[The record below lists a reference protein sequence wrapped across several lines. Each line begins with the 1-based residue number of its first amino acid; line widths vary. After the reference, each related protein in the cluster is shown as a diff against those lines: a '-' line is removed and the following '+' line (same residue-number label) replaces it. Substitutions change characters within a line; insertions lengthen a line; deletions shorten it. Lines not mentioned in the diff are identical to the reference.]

1 MAFCDLGTR
10 YAVRGHGPLLLLLL
24 IPTACLLAARGVDI
38 HTRDDR
44 PPSTASITEDRIREG
59 HSGRCFVASS
69 NSSTISPWS
78 QRQTTIS
85 QRNGN
90 VLVHLT
96 LGSSQESRGNA
107 FRGKQNGKPLYATS
121 RRLRLRSHTQH
132 TFRCGQGHTGRQLR
146 SGECQLLP
154 AWTSVWP
161 RDQYEWLLSVFTATL
176 GRCLSTVLG
185 IVVQLLV
192 VVMLQTLCTRLL
204 DDLCC
209 E

>member
-1 MAFCDLGTR
+1 MAFCDFGTR
-10 YAVRGHGPLLLLLL
+10 HAVRGHGPLLLLLL
-24 IPTACLLAARGVDI
+24 IPTSCLLAALVVDI

-59 HSGRCFVASS
+59 RSGRCFVASG
-69 NSSTISPWS
+69 NSSTSPWS
-78 QRQTTIS
+78 QRQTTMS
-85 QRNGN
+85 ERNGN

-96 LGSSQESRGNA
+96 LGSSQESRGNT
-107 FRGKQNGKPLYATS
+107 FIVKQNGKTLYAAS
-121 RRLRLRSHTQH
+121 RRLRVRSHTQH

-154 AWTSVWP
+154 AWTSVGP